1 MKQKNF
7 LLLSI
12 LLLLSNAV
20 FAQYYKTH
28 HIAPAPWQYWSTAN
42 QIVIGTLS
50 ATPVEVVLKK
60 SDGTLLTTLTVTAND
75 PIAYRFVGT
84 ANTQNR
90 NVVNTTYN
98 DRGLL
103 VEATEPVLVNMR
115 NIASDA
121 TVGWNSLGG
130 GKY

>member
-12 LLLLSNAV
+12 LLLLSNTV

-50 ATPVEVVLKK
+50 ATPVDVVLKK
-60 SDGTLLTTLTVTAND
+60 VMERL
-75 PIAYRFVGT
+75 
-84 ANTQNR
+84 
-90 NVVNTTYN
+90 
-98 DRGLL
+98 
-103 VEATEPVLVNMR
+103 
-115 NIASDA
+115 
-121 TVGWNSLGG
+121 
-130 GKY
+130 